1 MITISASFLGKGIVT
16 PLLQNYENCQ
26 EFRVNWTDTE
36 GPKEQIVQ
44 GQNSVNNLIH
54 ERHEQNPKVTKLE
67 KNAIPKTGAGR
78 LLRLEDSN
86 LTLAE
91 AVDKVKQ
98 HLGMKHLRIAMATNA
113 SLGMI
118 RNI

>member
-1 MITISASFLGKGIVT
+1 M
-16 PLLQNYENCQ
+16 
-26 EFRVNWTDTE
+26 NWTDADE
-36 GPKEQIVQ
+36 PKEQIVQ
-44 GQNSVNNLIH
+44 GQKSVNNLTEDNH
-54 ERHEQNPKVTKLE
+54 EHNPKVTKLE

-78 LLRLEDSN
+78 LLKLGDSN

-113 SLGMI
+113 DLGMI
-118 RNI
+118 